1 MHRSRA
7 LALATIIGALLLT
20 GCGGDPAPAT
30 ATAPTG
36 AASPTAAAVY
46 GQSEVDAA
54 ALDLDD
60 PSLAGFHAFTFPE
73 DPDDEP
79 ETDPCAEG
87 WGHRFDANGDT
98 ASIDSGQTTFA
109 QTDNVGPFVFQ
120 QQTIQPG
127 TGASDI
133 VEAARTA
140 YLGDCAKW
148 TNQDGFEF
156 SAREQKDVGSVGDE
170 SFGYHVSISDGT
182 TDLEVM
188 GMYMSQGNLLS
199 HVEYAGS
206 PSIDATKARAVL
218 IAAGRLLPK
227 S

>member
-1 MHRSRA
+1 MI
-7 LALATIIGALLLT
+7 TGALLLT
-20 GCGGDPAPAT
+20 GCGGDPAPGT

-36 AASPTAAAVY
+36 AASPTAAGSY

-73 DPDDEP
+73 DTDDEP
-79 ETDPCAEG
+79 ETDACADR
-87 WGHRFDANGDT
+87 WGNRFEVDGAT
-98 ASIDSGQTTFA
+98 IDSGQTSFA

-120 QQTIQPG
+120 QQTTQPG
-127 TGASDI
+127 TGAADT
-133 VEAARTA
+133 VTAAKAA

-148 TNQDGFEF
+148 TNKDGFEF
-156 SAREQKDVGSVGDE
+156 TATEQKDLGSVGDE
-170 SFGYHVSISDGT
+170 SFGYHVSISDGS

-188 GMYMSQGNLLS
+188 GIYMSQGNLLS
-199 HVEYAGS
+199 HVEFAGS
-206 PSIDATKARAVL
+206 PSINATKARAVL
-218 IAAGRLLPK
+218 IAAGRLMPK